1 MPSESHEPGLGAIVL
16 VGGRSTRMGT
26 AKALL
31 DWHGSTMARRVTS
44 IVGRAASP
52 VVVVHEAGQQLPP
65 LPGAELAADAAP
77 GRGPLEGIAT
87 GMRALEGRCRCV
99 FVSGTDLPLLHPE
112 FVRSVARALDG
123 YEVVAPVADGR
134 SHPLAAVFGM
144 QALGRVEMLL
154 ADDQRR
160 ATALLESEAA
170 HRLDAAALP
179 HPESLRNVNT
189 PQEYARAIA
198 EPEPEIVIEAIG
210 TAGRLLG
217 FTTLPLRAAT
227 LGRAIAAAG
236 LDQVSADLSLELNG
250 EPLQRDPATPLV
262 AGDTIVVTS

>member
-1 MPSESHEPGLGAIVL
+1 
-16 VGGRSTRMGT
+16 
-26 AKALL
+26 
-31 DWHGSTMARRVTS
+31 
-44 IVGRAASP
+44 
-52 VVVVHEAGQQLPP
+52 
-65 LPGAELAADAAP
+65 
-77 GRGPLEGIAT
+77 
-87 GMRALEGRCRCV
+87 
-99 FVSGTDLPLLHPE
+99 
-112 FVRSVARALDG
+112 
-123 YEVVAPVADGR
+123 
-134 SHPLAAVFGM
+134 M

-236 LDQVSADLSLELNG
+236 LDQVAADLSLELNG